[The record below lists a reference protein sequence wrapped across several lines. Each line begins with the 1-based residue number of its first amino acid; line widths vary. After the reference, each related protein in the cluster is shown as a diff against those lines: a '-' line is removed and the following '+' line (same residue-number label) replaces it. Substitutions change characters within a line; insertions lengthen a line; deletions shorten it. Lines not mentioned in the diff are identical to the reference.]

1 MMNSLLLVGAG
12 GAAGS
17 MIRFLLQ
24 RYINTS
30 HYPFGTLAANVGGC
44 LLIGILM
51 GLLAKDLITEQN
63 RLLLMTGFCGGF
75 TTFSS
80 ITMESFSLWEQNRWA
95 AFAGYIFLSVGLGL
109 LATFAGYKLSS

>member
-63 RLLLMTGFCGGF
+63 
-75 TTFSS
+75 
-80 ITMESFSLWEQNRWA
+80 
-95 AFAGYIFLSVGLGL
+95 FLIYYHGELFFVGAKPLGRICRIYFFKCWFRIVGHL
-109 LATFAGYKLSS
+109 CRV